1 MKPLRMCTVCRKR
14 FEKKDLIRVV
24 RTPDGA
30 VPDLNGTLPGRG
42 AYLCKSWDCL
52 LAAQKRRVLER
63 AFSGKID
70 AEVYAKLREIG
81 EETDE
86 H

>member
-30 VPDLNGTLPGRG
+30 VPDLNGTLSGRG
-42 AYLCKSWDCL
+42 AYLCKSRDCL